1 MVYKKRK
8 IKVFKPKKKKESIDV
23 VIGKLKESYEQV
35 TYFYFLTIMVERFL
49 NYPVLVPN
57 DIHMM
62 YILHTFQLCNHF
74 FHFKIN

>member
-1 MVYKKRK
+1 MVYRKRK

-35 TYFYFLTIMVERFL
+35 TYFYFLTIMIERFL

-57 DIHMM
+57 DI
-62 YILHTFQLCNHF
+62 L
-74 FHFKIN
+74 